1 MNKQFSRRVF
11 SLLLAVLLSVSFVL
25 PAAAAEGDPPTL
37 SGLTVQLHRGDAS
50 GDLISSSD
58 SIALT
63 SDYNTTVTATVT
75 AEPSGAPIPDDLVYS
90 WTPEVAKIVSAT
102 TVAGE
107 TATAALSSVSPGKT
121 TVRVSVS
128 SPSNTNIAVNPASCT
143 VISPGITLNPSS
155 LSLDKRKSTTL
166 TATSFVPDGST
177 IATSWVSSNPSV
189 ATVTGS
195 GEGTTTSIGTVNA
208 LTAGETVIT
217 ATLSVNGS
225 LTFTASCNITVNEI
239 LADTI
244 KGSASVDDPLPFS
257 SIAGDISNQ
266 CSKVLNSSL
275 SYVTSLSVP
284 TSAGTLYYGYTSEGE
299 PGAGVGTNENYYYS
313 DSNGN
318 RLLTDVTF
326 VPKPDFSGTASI
338 TYIAYDGSG
347 NSFQGT
353 IQVSVSATTGIT
365 YSTVGRNRVDFN
377 ESDFSNVC
385 QSRTGHELQYVSFS
399 LPSSSKGTLFYK
411 YTGSDL
417 DNKVTSGTA
426 YYLSKTPLLS
436 DVTFVAADGYS
447 GTVTIS
453 YTGRDTSG
461 NSFSG
466 SVSIVVSS
474 GAGGKGNINY
484 STTKNREAEFDMDD
498 FDDLCEDV
506 LDVHLRYVRFTL
518 PSSSIGTLYY
528 NYTSSSSYGNKVLA
542 STSYYRS
549 SSPYLDNVSFVPAS
563 GWTGTADIAFTGYG
577 TNDQRFTGTVTIE
590 VTSSSS
596 SSGSLTYSTKKDTA
610 VRFDVDDF
618 NDYCDNQTDEHLS
631 YVRFTLPSSSYGTL
645 RYNYYSSGST
655 GSTVSSS
662 TSYYRSSSPYLDN
675 VYFVPASGWTGTVDI
690 TFTGYSTGGQ
700 RFTGTVRVT
709 VRDTG
714 SGDITY
720 STKQDT
726 PVNFADDDFDDLC
739 EDETDRHLNYVRFTL
754 PSSSYGTLRYNYS
767 SSNSTGS
774 TASSSTS
781 YYRSS
786 SPYLSN
792 ITFVPASGY
801 TGTVNI
807 SFTGY
812 DTSGERFTG
821 TVSIAV
827 KAAASAGI
835 IYYTVAAGKALTF
848 DLSAFQNACSARGAG
863 TFTSASF
870 SLPSS
875 STGQLRYQ
883 YISASEPGTAAVSG
897 VSYSASVTPLVS
909 GISFI
914 PAAGYTGTATLSYTG
929 RDSGGATYSGTVVI
943 TVTSDT
949 KSSSFTDMGNYNWA
963 SSAVEYLY
971 ANGVV
976 YGTGNGGFSPGASI
990 TRGSFMLMLNRAF
1003 KFTASGGA
1011 GFADVPKG
1019 SVYADAV
1026 KIAQALGIAQGSG
1039 SNFYPTRP
1047 LSRQQAAVF
1056 LARAMRADGWTLTSG
1071 TRSDLSAYSDSS
1083 AVSDYAVDDLAAMVR
1098 MGIFQGGSNGKLN
1111 PQSPLTRAQM
1121 AVILCRAI
1129 TL

>member
-1 MNKQFSRRVF
+1 MNNTFFRRVA
-11 SLLLAVLLSVSFVL
+11 SLLLTALLSFSLVL
-25 PAAAAEGDPPTL
+25 PAAADDPPDL
-37 SGLTVQLHRGDAS
+37 SSITVSLGSSSEMILNEASLTMSATVS
-50 GDLISSSD
+50 GAPENADLIYSYVWSSSNTSAATVSGTGD
-58 SIALT
+58 TVSIVRGSTPGRAT
-63 SDYNTTVTATVT
+63 ISVTVTATSASDPTVT
-75 AEPSGAPIPDDLVYS
+75 RSDI
-90 WTPEVAKIVSAT
+90 
-102 TVAGE
+102 
-107 TATAALSSVSPGKT
+107 TATRGVLLPGVTLSSSSFSLKT
-121 TVRVSVS
+121 RE
-128 SPSNTNIAVNPASCT
+128 
-143 VISPGITLNPSS
+143 
-155 LSLDKRKSTTL
+155 TTQL
-166 TATSFVPDGST
+166 TATLYVPTGSDET
-177 IATSWVSSNPSV
+177 VTWSSGNEYVAEVSSGGL
-189 ATVTGS
+189 VTACS
-195 GEGTTTSIGTVNA
+195 AGTTFISA
-208 LTAGETVIT
+208 TAGTYSAECAV
-217 ATLSVNGS
+217 
-225 LTFTASCNITVNEI
+225 TVNEV
-239 LADTI
+239 LAATI
-244 KGSASVDDPLPFS
+244 TGTASADDPLSFS
-257 SIAGDISNQ
+257 YIAGDISTQ
-266 CSKVLNSSL
+266 CSRVLNSSL
-275 SYVTSLSVP
+275 SYATSLSVP

-313 DSNGN
+313 DSNGS
-318 RLLTDVTF
+318 RLLTDVSF
-326 VPKPDFSGTASI
+326 VPKPDFSGTANISY
-338 TYIAYDGSG
+338 TAYGSSG
-347 NSFQGT
+347 QSFQGT
-353 IQVSVSATTGIT
+353 IAVSVSATTGIT

-399 LPSSSKGTLFYK
+399 LPSSSRGTLFYK

-426 YYLSKTPLLS
+426 YYLSKIPLLS

-453 YTGRDTSG
+453 YTGRDTNG

-474 GAGGKGNINY
+474 SVGGKGNINY
-484 STTKNREAEFDMDD
+484 STAKNREAEFDADD

-506 LDVHLRYVRFTL
+506 LGVHLRYVRFTL
-518 PSSSIGTLYY
+518 PSSSIGALYY
-528 NYTSSSSYGNKVLA
+528 NYTSSSSYGSRVSA

-549 SSPYLDNVSFVPAS
+549 SSPYLDSVSFVPAS

-577 TNDQRFTGTVTIE
+577 TDSQRFTGTVTIE
-590 VTSSSS
+590 VSSSS
-596 SSGSLTYSTKKDTA
+596 SSGTLTYSTKENTA
-610 VRFDVDDF
+610 ARFDVDDF
-618 NDYCDNQTDEHLS
+618 NDYCDDETGERLN

-655 GSTVSSS
+655 GSAVSSS
-662 TSYYRSSSPYLDN
+662 SSYYRSSSPYLDN
-675 VYFVPASGWTGTVDI
+675 VYFVPADLWSGTVDI
-690 TFTGYSTGGQ
+690 DFTGYSTDGQ

-714 SGDITY
+714 SGDIAY

-726 PVNFADDDFDDLC
+726 PANFTADDFDDVC
-739 EDETDRHLNYVRFTL
+739 EEETDRHLNYVRFTL

-767 SSNSTGS
+767 SSSSTGS
-774 TASSSTS
+774 AVSSSSS

-821 TVSIAV
+821 TVSVTV

-835 IYYTVAAGKALTF
+835 IYYTVAAGKVLTL

-863 TFTSASF
+863 SFASASF

-875 STGQLRYQ
+875 GTGQLRYQ
-883 YISASEPGTAAVSG
+883 YISASEPGTAVATG
-897 VSYSASVTPLVS
+897 TSYSASASPLISGVS
-909 GISFI
+909 FV

-929 RDSGGATYSGTVVI
+929 RDSGGATYPGSVVI
-943 TVTSDT
+943 TVTANT
-949 KSSSFTDMGNYNWA
+949 KSSSFTDMGNYSWA
-963 SSAVEYLY
+963 NSAVEYLY
-971 ANGVV
+971 GNGVV
-976 YGTGNGGFSPGASI
+976 NGTGNGKFTPGASI

-1003 KFTASGGA
+1003 KFTASGGT
-1011 GFADVPKG
+1011 GFSDVPG
-1019 SVYADAV
+1019 TSVYADAIN
-1026 KIAQALGIAQGSG
+1026 IAQALGIAQGSG
-1039 SNFYPTRP
+1039 SSFYPTRP

-1056 LARAMRADGWTLTSG
+1056 LARAMRADGWTLTAG
-1071 TRSDLSAYSDSS
+1071 TRSDLSAFSDSS
-1083 AVSDYAVDDLAAMVR
+1083 AVSDYAVSDLAAMVR
-1098 MGIFQGGSNGKLN
+1098 LGVFQGGSDGKLN
-1111 PQSPLTRAQM
+1111 PQSPLSRAQM

>member
-1 MNKQFSRRVF
+1 MNNKFYRKGL
-11 SLLLAVLLSVSFVL
+11 SLLLAALLSVSLIL
-25 PAAAAEGDPPTL
+25 PAAAADPVPDLNGITVSL
-37 SGLTVQLHRGDAS
+37 GSSAEMILNESNLTMS
-50 GDLISSSD
+50 
-58 SIALT
+58 
-63 SDYNTTVTATVT
+63 ATV
-75 AEPSGAPIPDDLVYS
+75 SGAPESADLTYTYN
-90 WTPEVAKIVSAT
+90 W
-102 TVAGE
+102 
-107 TATAALSSVSPGKT
+107 SS
-121 TVRVSVS
+121 
-128 SPSNTNIAVNPASCT
+128 SNT
-143 VISPGITLNPSS
+143 
-155 LSLDKRKSTTL
+155 
-166 TATSFVPDGST
+166 
-177 IATSWVSSNPSV
+177 SV
-189 ATVTGS
+189 ATVSGSGDTVDIVRGSTPGRATISVAVTATSKADSTVTVTKTAARGILLPGVTLSSTSFSLKTRETMQLNATLYVPTGS
-195 GEGTTTSIGTVNA
+195 KETVTWSSNNEYVAEVSSSGLVTADSAGTTF
-208 LTAGETVIT
+208 IT
-217 ATLSVNGS
+217 ATAGAYSAECTV
-225 LTFTASCNITVNEI
+225 TVNEV

-244 KGSASVDDPLPFS
+244 KDSASCDAPLSFS
-257 SIAGDISNQ
+257 SIAGDIATQSNR
-266 CSKVLNSSL
+266 VLNASL

-284 TSAGTLYYGYTSEGE
+284 TSAGTLYYGYLSEGE
-299 PGAGVGTNENYYYS
+299 PGAGVGINENYYYY

-326 VPKPDFSGTASI
+326 VPKSDFSGTASI
-338 TYIAYDGSG
+338 TYIAYDRSG
-347 NSFQGT
+347 ESFQGT
-353 IQVSVSATTGIT
+353 IEVSVSATTGIT
-365 YSTVGRNRVDFN
+365 YSTVGRNRVDFI
-377 ESDFSNVC
+377 ESDFSDVC

-417 DNKVTSGTA
+417 DNTVTSGTA
-426 YYLSKTPLLS
+426 YYRSKIPLLS

-474 GAGGKGNINY
+474 NVGGKGNINY
-484 STTKNREAEFDMDD
+484 STSKNREAEFDVDD
-498 FDDLCEDV
+498 FDALCEDV

-528 NYTSSSSYGNKVLA
+528 NYTSSGNYSSRVSS

-549 SSPYLDNVSFVPAS
+549 SSPYLDNVSFVPADR
-563 GWTGTADIAFTGYG
+563 WTGTADIAFTGYG

-596 SSGSLTYSTKKDTA
+596 SGNLTYSTKKNTA

-618 NDYCDNQTDEHLS
+618 NDYCDDQIGERLS

-645 RYNYYSSGST
+645 RYNYYSSNSS

-662 TSYYRSSSPYLDN
+662 TSYYRSSSPNLDN
-675 VYFVPASGWTGTVDI
+675 VYFVPASGYSGTVDI
-690 TFTGYSTGGQ
+690 TFTGYSTNGQ

-709 VRDTG
+709 VKDSG
-714 SGDITY
+714 SGDIAY

-726 PVNFADDDFDDLC
+726 PVNFDEDNFDDLC

-754 PSSSYGTLRYNYS
+754 PSSSYGTLRYSYS
-767 SSNSTGS
+767 SPSSTGS
-774 TASSSTS
+774 SVSSSTS

-807 SFTGY
+807 SFSGY
-812 DTSGERFTG
+812 DTSGQRFTG
-821 TVSIAV
+821 TVSITV
-827 KAAASAGI
+827 KAAAAAGV
-835 IYYTVAAGKALTF
+835 IYYSVAAGKALTF

-863 TFTSASF
+863 SFSSASF
-870 SLPSS
+870 STPSS

-883 YISASEPGTAAVSG
+883 YISASEPGSAVVAG
-897 VSYSASVTPLVS
+897 VSYSASATPLVS

-929 RDSGGATYSGTVVI
+929 RDSGGASYSGTVVI
-943 TVTSDT
+943 TVTSNA
-949 KSSSFTDMGNYNWA
+949 KSSSFNDMGNYSWA
-963 SSAVEYLY
+963 NSAVEYLY

-976 YGTGNGGFSPGASI
+976 VGTGNSRFSPGASI

-1011 GFADVPKG
+1011 GFADVPAG

-1026 KIAQALGIAQGSG
+1026 KIAQSLGIAQGNG
-1039 SNFYPTRP
+1039 SNFYPNRP

-1056 LARAMRADGWTLTSG
+1056 LARAMRADGWTFTAG
-1071 TRSDLSAYSDSS
+1071 TRSELSAYSDRS
-1083 AVSDYAVDDLAAMVR
+1083 AVSDYAVGDLAAMVR
-1098 MGIFQGGSNGKLN
+1098 LGVFQGGSNGKLN

>member
-1 MNKQFSRRVF
+1 MNNTFIRKVV
-11 SLLLAVLLSVSFVL
+11 SLLLALLLSVSLAL
-25 PAAAAEGDPPTL
+25 PAAAAGEDGSNITPPPITGLKVTL
-37 SGLTVQLHRGDAS
+37 NIG
-50 GDLISSSD
+50 SD
-58 SIALT
+58 SIALVPNTDTTLQVASVTADPAGAVLPTDLKYQWTADKNVIAVTPDDGSAKLSTVTPGKTKLTVLVYSESQPAINGSASIYVISPGIVLTPASLSLTKRNSEQLNYEIYAPVDSTSTLTWSTANEFVATLSGT
-63 SDYNTTVTATVT
+63 SDNARTVTGVGAGSTTVTATLQI
-75 AEPSGAPIPDDLVYS
+75 AGDSSSFSDDC
-90 WTPEVAKIVSAT
+90 
-102 TVAGE
+102 
-107 TATAALSSVSPGKT
+107 
-121 TVRVSVS
+121 
-128 SPSNTNIAVNPASCT
+128 AV
-143 VISPGITLNPSS
+143 
-155 LSLDKRKSTTL
+155 
-166 TATSFVPDGST
+166 
-177 IATSWVSSNPSV
+177 
-189 ATVTGS
+189 
-195 GEGTTTSIGTVNA
+195 
-208 LTAGETVIT
+208 
-217 ATLSVNGS
+217 
-225 LTFTASCNITVNEI
+225 TVNEV
-239 LADTI
+239 LAETI
-244 KGSASVDDPLPFS
+244 TGSASADDPLSFS
-257 SIAGDISNQ
+257 NIAGDISAQ
-266 CSKVLNSSL
+266 CSRVLNTSL

-284 TSAGTLYYGYTSEGE
+284 TSAGTLYYGYISEGE
-299 PGAGVGTNENYYYS
+299 PGAGVGINENYYYYN
-313 DSNGN
+313 SNGN

-326 VPKPDFSGTASI
+326 VPKPDFSGTANISY
-338 TYIAYDGSG
+338 TAYNSSG
-347 NSFQGT
+347 QSFQGT
-353 IQVSVSATTGIT
+353 IAVSVSATTGIT

-426 YYLSKTPLLS
+426 YYLSKIPLLS
-436 DVTFVAADGYS
+436 DVTFVAANGYS

-453 YTGRDTSG
+453 YTGRDTNG

-474 GAGGKGNINY
+474 SAGGKGNINY
-484 STTKNREAEFDMDD
+484 STTKNREAEFDADD
-498 FDDLCEDV
+498 FDNLCEDV
-506 LDVHLRYVRFTL
+506 LGVHLSYIRFAL

-528 NYTSSSSYGNKVLA
+528 NYTSSSSYGSKVSA
-542 STSYYRS
+542 STNYYRS
-549 SSPYLDNVSFVPAS
+549 SSPYLDSVSFVPAS

-577 TNDQRFTGTVTIE
+577 TNSQRFTGTVSIE
-590 VTSSSS
+590 VSSSS
-596 SSGSLTYSTKKDTA
+596 SSGSLTYSTKKNTA
-610 VRFDVDDF
+610 ARFDVDDF
-618 NDYCDNQTDEHLS
+618 NDYCDDQTGERLN

-662 TSYYRSSSPYLDN
+662 SYYRSSSPYLDD

-690 TFTGYSTGGQ
+690 AFTGYSTGGQ

-714 SGDITY
+714 SGDIAY

-726 PVNFADDDFDDLC
+726 PVNFDAGDFDDVC
-739 EDETDRHLNYVRFTL
+739 EEETDRHLNYVRFTL

-767 SSNSTGS
+767 SSSSTGS
-774 TASSSTS
+774 AASSSTS

-821 TVSIAV
+821 TVSVTV

-848 DLSAFQNACSARGAG
+848 DLSVFQNACSARGAG

-875 STGQLRYQ
+875 GAGQLRYQ
-883 YISASEPGTAAVSG
+883 YISASEPGTAVVAG
-897 VSYSASVTPLVS
+897 VSYSASASPLVS
-909 GISFI
+909 GISFV

-929 RDSGGATYSGTVVI
+929 RDSGGATYPGTVVI
-943 TVTSDT
+943 TVTANT
-949 KSSSFTDMGNYNWA
+949 KSSSFTDMGNYSWA
-963 SSAVEYLY
+963 NSAVEYLY

-976 YGTGNGGFSPGASI
+976 NGTGNGGFSPGASI

-1003 KFTASGGA
+1003 KFTASGGT
-1011 GFADVPKG
+1011 GFSDVPSS
-1019 SVYADAV
+1019 SVYADAI
-1026 KIAQALGIAQGSG
+1026 KISQALGIAQGSG

-1056 LARAMRADGWTLTSG
+1056 LARAMRADGWTLTAG
-1071 TRSDLSAYSDSS
+1071 TRSDISAFSDSS
-1083 AVSDYAVDDLAAMVR
+1083 AVSDYAVSDLAAMVR
-1098 MGIFQGGSNGKLN
+1098 MGVFQGGSDGKLN

-1129 TL
+1129 TI

>member
-1 MNKQFSRRVF
+1 MPADTHSCIICKGVTHMNNTFFRKGL
-11 SLLLAVLLSVSFVL
+11 SLLLAALLSVSLVL
-25 PAAAAEGDPPTL
+25 PAAADDSPDLSNITVSLGSSAEMILNESSLTMTATV
-37 SGLTVQLHRGDAS
+37 SGAPENADLTYSHVW
-50 GDLISSSD
+50 SSD
-58 SIALT
+58 NTSVATVSGSGSTVSIVRGSTPGRAII
-63 SDYNTTVTATVT
+63 SVTVTATSAADPSVTVTKTATRGVLLPGVTLSSSSFSLKTRETRQLTPTLYVPAGSDETVTWSSNNEYVAEVSSSGLVT
-75 AEPSGAPIPDDLVYS
+75 AR
-90 WTPEVAKIVSAT
+90 SAGT
-102 TVAGE
+102 TFI
-107 TATAALSSVSPGKT
+107 TATAGAYS
-121 TVRVSVS
+121 
-128 SPSNTNIAVNPASCT
+128 AECT
-143 VISPGITLNPSS
+143 V
-155 LSLDKRKSTTL
+155 
-166 TATSFVPDGST
+166 
-177 IATSWVSSNPSV
+177 
-189 ATVTGS
+189 
-195 GEGTTTSIGTVNA
+195 
-208 LTAGETVIT
+208 
-217 ATLSVNGS
+217 
-225 LTFTASCNITVNEI
+225 TVNEV

-244 KGSASVDDPLPFS
+244 TGSASCDDPLSFS
-257 SIAGDISNQ
+257 YIAGSIATQ
-266 CSKVLNSSL
+266 CSRVLNTSL

-284 TSAGTLYYGYTSEGE
+284 TSAGTLYYGYISEGE
-299 PGAGVGTNENYYYS
+299 PGAGVGINENYYYYN
-313 DSNGN
+313 SNGN

-326 VPKPDFSGTASI
+326 VPKPDFSGTANISY
-338 TYIAYDGSG
+338 TAYDSSG
-347 NSFQGT
+347 QSFQGT
-353 IQVSVSATTGIT
+353 IAVSVSATTGIN
-365 YSTVGRNRVDFN
+365 YSTVGRNRVDFI

-417 DNKVTSGTA
+417 DNTVTSGTA
-426 YYLSKTPLLS
+426 YYRSKTPLLS

-453 YTGRDTSG
+453 YTGRDTNG

-474 GAGGKGNINY
+474 NAGGKGNINY
-484 STTKNREAEFDMDD
+484 STTKNREAEFDADD

-528 NYTSSSSYGNKVLA
+528 NYTSSSSYGSKVSA

-549 SSPYLDNVSFVPAS
+549 SSPYLDSVSFVPADR
-563 GWTGTADIAFTGYG
+563 WTGTADIAFTGYG
-577 TNDQRFTGTVTIE
+577 TNSQRFTGTVTIE
-590 VTSSSS
+590 VSSSS
-596 SSGSLTYSTKKDTA
+596 SSGSLTYSTKKNTA

-618 NDYCDNQTDEHLS
+618 NDYCDDQTGERLN
-631 YVRFTLPSSSYGTL
+631 YVRFTLPSSSYGAL
-645 RYNYYSSGST
+645 RYNYYSSGNT

-662 TSYYRSSSPYLDN
+662 TSYYRSSPPYLDD

-690 TFTGYSTGGQ
+690 AFTGYSTSGE

-709 VRDTG
+709 VRDSG
-714 SGDITY
+714 SGDIAY
-720 STKQDT
+720 STNQDT
-726 PVNFADDDFDDLC
+726 PVNFAAGDFDDLC
-739 EDETDRHLNYVRFTL
+739 EEETDRHLNYVRFTL
-754 PSSSYGTLRYNYS
+754 PSSSYGTLRYNCS
-767 SSNSTGS
+767 SSSSTGS
-774 TASSSTS
+774 AVSSSSS

-792 ITFVPASGY
+792 ITFVPVSGY

-821 TVSIAV
+821 TVSVTV
-827 KAAASAGI
+827 KAASSAGI

-848 DLSAFQNACSARGAG
+848 DLSVFQNACSARGAG
-863 TFTSASF
+863 AFTSASF

-875 STGQLRYQ
+875 GAGQLRYQ
-883 YISASEPGTAAVSG
+883 YISASEPGTAVVAG
-897 VSYSASVTPLVS
+897 VSYSASASPLVS
-909 GISFI
+909 GVSFV
-914 PAAGYTGTATLSYTG
+914 PASGYTGTATLSYTG
-929 RDSGGATYSGTVVI
+929 RDSGGATYPGTVVI
-943 TVTSDT
+943 TVTANT
-949 KSSSFTDMGNYNWA
+949 KSSSFTDMGNYSWA
-963 SSAVEYLY
+963 NSAVEYLY

-976 YGTGNGGFSPGASI
+976 NGTGNGGFSPGASI

-1003 KFTASGGA
+1003 KFTASGGT
-1011 GFADVPKG
+1011 GFSDVPNS

-1056 LARAMRADGWTLTSG
+1056 LARAMRADGWTLTAG
-1071 TRSDLSAYSDSS
+1071 TRSDLSAFSDSS
-1083 AVSDYAVDDLAAMVR
+1083 AVSDYAASVLAAMVR
-1098 MGIFQGGSNGKLN
+1098 MGVFQGGSDGKLN

>member
-1 MNKQFSRRVF
+1 MKKAFSRRVF
-11 SLLLAVLLSVSFVL
+11 SLLLAALLAVSLVL
-25 PAAAAEGDPPTL
+25 PAAAADAPLTGIDITL
-37 SGLTVQLHRGDAS
+37 SRSSPIA
-50 GDLISSSD
+50 LISGSP
-58 SIALT
+58 
-63 SDYNTTVTATVT
+63 TTVSASAT
-75 AEPSGAPIPDDLVYS
+75 PIPADATLPDDLKYQ
-90 WTPEVAKIVSAT
+90 WTPTDSNIV
-102 TVAGE
+102 TVTPVSDGNNDTVSMAAG
-107 TATAALSSVSPGKT
+107 VPGKT
-121 TVRVSVS
+121 DITITVTSES
-128 SPSNTNIAVNPASCT
+128 APGITGTTSCT
-143 VISPGITLNPSS
+143 VISPGIQLSKTS
-155 LSLDKRKSTTL
+155 LSIDKRGFSQL
-166 TATSFVPDGST
+166 TAITSVPDNSV
-177 IATSWVSSNPSV
+177 TSLSWSSSNEAV
-189 ATVTGS
+189 ATVTG
-195 GEGTTTSIGTVNA
+195 TTNSVTITGVS
-208 LTAGETVIT
+208 AGSAYIT
-217 ATLSVNGS
+217 ATLKIDGYSN
-225 LTFTASCNITVNEI
+225 FTAECAVTVNEV

-244 KGSASVDDPLPFS
+244 EGSASCDDPLSFS
-257 SIAGDISNQ
+257 SIASEIATQ
-266 CSKVLNSSL
+266 CSHVLNASL

-284 TSAGTLYYGYTSEGE
+284 TSAGTLYYGYLSEGE
-299 PGAGVGTNENYYYS
+299 PGAGVGVNENYYYY

-326 VPKPDFSGTASI
+326 VPKSDFSGTASI
-338 TYIAYDGSG
+338 GYIAYDSSG
-347 NSFQGT
+347 ESFQGT
-353 IQVSVSATTGIT
+353 IEVSVSATTGIT

-417 DNKVTSGTA
+417 DNTVTSGTA
-426 YYLSKTPLLS
+426 YYRSKIPLLS

-474 GAGGKGNINY
+474 SAGGKGNINY
-484 STTKNREAEFDMDD
+484 STTKNREVEFDTDD

-528 NYTSSSSYGNKVLA
+528 NYRSSSSTGSKVYA
-542 STSYYRS
+542 STGYYRS
-549 SSPYLDNVSFVPAS
+549 SSPYLDNVSFVPADR
-563 GWTGTADIAFTGYG
+563 WTGTADIAFTGYG
-577 TNDQRFTGTVTIE
+577 TNSQRFTGTVTIE
-590 VTSSSS
+590 VSSSS
-596 SSGSLTYSTKKDTA
+596 SSGRLTYSTKKNTA

-618 NDYCDNQTDEHLS
+618 NDYCDDETGERLS

-645 RYNYYSSGST
+645 RYSYYSSSSS

-662 TSYYRSSSPYLDN
+662 TSYYRSSSPNLDN
-675 VYFVPASGWTGTVDI
+675 VYFVPADRWTGTVDI
-690 TFTGYSTGGQ
+690 TFTGYSTDGQ

-709 VRDTG
+709 VKDSG
-714 SGDITY
+714 SGDIAY
-720 STKQDT
+720 STQQGT
-726 PVNFADDDFDDLC
+726 PVNFAEDDFDNLC

-754 PSSSYGTLRYNYS
+754 PSSSCGTLRYNYS
-767 SSNSTGS
+767 SSGSTGS
-774 TASSSTS
+774 AVSSSTS

-786 SPYLSN
+786 SPYVSN

-807 SFTGY
+807 NFSGY

-821 TVSIAV
+821 TASVTV
-827 KAAASAGI
+827 KAAASPGI
-835 IYYTVAAGKALTF
+835 IYYTVAAGKSVTF

-883 YISASEPGTAAVSG
+883 YVSASEPGTAVTAG
-897 VSYSASVTPLVS
+897 VSYSASATPLVS
-909 GISFI
+909 GISFV
-914 PAAGYTGTATLSYTG
+914 PAAGYAGTATLSYTG
-929 RDSGGATYSGTVVI
+929 RDSSSATYSGTVVI
-943 TVTSDT
+943 TVMSSV
-949 KSSSFTDMGNYNWA
+949 KSNSFNDMGNYSWA

-976 YGTGNGGFSPGASI
+976 YGTGNGGFSPGTSI

-1011 GFADVPKG
+1011 GFADVSEG
-1019 SVYADAV
+1019 SVYADAI

-1056 LARAMRADGWTLTSG
+1056 LARAMRADGWTLPSG
-1071 TRSDLSAYSDSS
+1071 TRSELSVFSDIS
-1083 AVSDYAVDDLAAMVR
+1083 AVSDYAVDDLAAMVHL
-1098 MGIFQGGSNGKLN
+1098 GVFQGGSNGKLN
-1111 PQSPLTRAQM
+1111 PRSPLTRAQM

>member
-1 MNKQFSRRVF
+1 MNNTFFRRGL
-11 SLLLAVLLSVSFVL
+11 SLLLAALLSVSLVL
-25 PAAAAEGDPPTL
+25 PAAGEVPDLSEITVSFDSNAEMILNESSLTMNVTVLGVPENA
-37 SGLTVQLHRGDAS
+37 GLTYSYAW
-50 GDLISSSD
+50 SSS
-58 SIALT
+58 
-63 SDYNTTVTATVT
+63 N
-75 AEPSGAPIPDDLVYS
+75 
-90 WTPEVAKIVSAT
+90 
-102 TVAGE
+102 
-107 TATAALSSVSPGKT
+107 
-121 TVRVSVS
+121 
-128 SPSNTNIAVNPASCT
+128 N
-143 VISPGITLNPSS
+143 
-155 LSLDKRKSTTL
+155 
-166 TATSFVPDGST
+166 
-177 IATSWVSSNPSV
+177 SV
-189 ATVTGS
+189 ATVSGSTDTVTISRGSTPGRAAISVTVTAKSADGSTVAVIQPAAPRGVLVPGVTLDSSFSLKTRETKQLTTFVYVPTGS
-195 GEGTTTSIGTVNA
+195 DDTVEWSSGNEYVAEVSSSGLVTARSAGTTF
-208 LTAGETVIT
+208 IT
-217 ATLSVNGS
+217 ATVGKTYSAECAV
-225 LTFTASCNITVNEI
+225 TVNEV

-244 KGSASVDDPLPFS
+244 TGSASCDDPLSFS
-257 SIAGDISNQ
+257 YIAGNIATQ
-266 CSKVLNSSL
+266 CSRVLNTSL

-284 TSAGTLYYGYTSEGE
+284 TSAGTLYYGYISEGE
-299 PGAGVGTNENYYYS
+299 PGAGVGINENYYYYN
-313 DSNGN
+313 SNGN

-326 VPKPDFSGTASI
+326 VPKPDFSGTANISY
-338 TYIAYDGSG
+338 TAYNSSG
-347 NSFQGT
+347 QSFQGT
-353 IQVSVSATTGIT
+353 IAVSVSATTGIT

-426 YYLSKTPLLS
+426 YYLSKIPLLS
-436 DVTFVAADGYS
+436 DVTFVAANGYS

-453 YTGRDTSG
+453 YTGRDTNG

-474 GAGGKGNINY
+474 SAGGKGNINY
-484 STTKNREAEFDMDD
+484 STTKNREAEFDADD
-498 FDDLCEDV
+498 FDNLCEDV
-506 LDVHLRYVRFTL
+506 LGVHLSYVRFTL

-528 NYTSSSSYGNKVLA
+528 NYTSSSSYGSKVSA
-542 STSYYRS
+542 STNYYRS
-549 SSPYLDNVSFVPAS
+549 SSPYLDSVSFVPAS

-577 TNDQRFTGTVTIE
+577 TNSQRFTGTVSIE
-590 VTSSSS
+590 VSSSS
-596 SSGSLTYSTKKDTA
+596 SSGSLTYSTKKNTA
-610 VRFDVDDF
+610 ARFDVDDF
-618 NDYCDNQTDEHLS
+618 NDYCDDQTGERLN

-662 TSYYRSSSPYLDN
+662 SSYYRSSSPYLDD

-690 TFTGYSTGGQ
+690 AFTGYSTGGQ

-714 SGDITY
+714 SGDIAY

-726 PVNFADDDFDDLC
+726 PVNFDAGDFDDVC
-739 EDETDRHLNYVRFTL
+739 EEETDRHLNYVRFTL

-767 SSNSTGS
+767 SSSSTGS
-774 TASSSTS
+774 AASSSTS

-821 TVSIAV
+821 TVSVTV

-848 DLSAFQNACSARGAG
+848 DLSVFQNACSARGAG

-875 STGQLRYQ
+875 GAGQLRYQ
-883 YISASEPGTAAVSG
+883 YISASEPGTAVVAG
-897 VSYSASVTPLVS
+897 GSYSASASPLVS
-909 GISFI
+909 GISFV

-929 RDSGGATYSGTVVI
+929 RDSGGATYPGTVVI
-943 TVTSDT
+943 TVTANT
-949 KSSSFTDMGNYNWA
+949 KSSSFTDMGNYSWA
-963 SSAVEYLY
+963 NSAVEYLY

-976 YGTGNGGFSPGASI
+976 NGTGNGGFSPGASI

-1003 KFTASGGA
+1003 KFTASGGT
-1011 GFADVPKG
+1011 GFSDVP
-1019 SVYADAV
+1019 SSSLYADAV
-1026 KIAQALGIAQGSG
+1026 KISQALGIAQGSG

-1056 LARAMRADGWTLTSG
+1056 LARAMRADGWTLTAG
-1071 TRSDLSAYSDSS
+1071 TRSDISAFSDSS
-1083 AVSDYAVDDLAAMVR
+1083 AVSDYAVSDLAAMVR
-1098 MGIFQGGSNGKLN
+1098 MGVFQGGSDGKLN

-1129 TL
+1129 TI

>member
-1 MNKQFSRRVF
+1 MNKTFLHRGLP
-11 SLLLAVLLSVSFVL
+11 LLLAALLAVSLVL
-25 PAAAAEGDPPTL
+25 PAAAADAPLTGIDVTL
-37 SGLTVQLHRGDAS
+37 SRSSPIA
-50 GDLISSSD
+50 LISGSP
-58 SIALT
+58 
-63 SDYNTTVTATVT
+63 TTVSAS
-75 AEPSGAPIPDDLVYS
+75 AAPIPADATLPDDLKYQ
-90 WTPEVAKIVSAT
+90 WTPTDSNIVTLTPVSDGNNDTVSMAAGVPGKTKITITVTSESTPGITGT
-102 TVAGE
+102 TDCTV
-107 TATAALSSVSPGKT
+107 VSPGIQLNKT
-121 TVRVSVS
+121 SLTIDKRESSQLTAITSVPDNS
-128 SPSNTNIAVNPASCT
+128 VT
-143 VISPGITLNPSS
+143 S
-155 LSLDKRKSTTL
+155 LSWS
-166 TATSFVPDGST
+166 
-177 IATSWVSSNPSV
+177 SSNEAV
-189 ATVTGS
+189 ATVTG
-195 GEGTTTSIGTVNA
+195 NA
-208 LTAGETVIT
+208 NSVTITGVSAGSAYIT
-217 ATLSVNGS
+217 ATLKIDGYSN
-225 LTFTASCNITVNEI
+225 FTAECAVTVNEV

-244 KGSASVDDPLPFS
+244 KGSASCDDPLSFS
-257 SIAGDISNQ
+257 SIAGDISTQ
-266 CSKVLNSSL
+266 CSRVLNTSL

-284 TSAGTLYYGYTSEGE
+284 TSAGTLYYGYLSEGE
-299 PGAGVGTNENYYYS
+299 PGAGVGVNENYYYY

-326 VPKPDFSGTASI
+326 VPKSDFSGTASI
-338 TYIAYDGSG
+338 GYIAYNSSG
-347 NSFQGT
+347 ESFQGT
-353 IQVSVSATTGIT
+353 IEVSVSATTGIT

-417 DNKVTSGTA
+417 DNTVTSGTA
-426 YYLSKTPLLS
+426 YYRSKIPLLS

-474 GAGGKGNINY
+474 SAGGKGNINY
-484 STTKNREAEFDMDD
+484 STTKNREVEFETDD

-528 NYTSSSSYGNKVLA
+528 NYRSSSSTGSKVSA

-549 SSPYLDNVSFVPAS
+549 SSPYLDSVSFVPAS

-577 TNDQRFTGTVTIE
+577 TNSQRFTGTVTIE
-590 VTSSSS
+590 VSSSS
-596 SSGSLTYSTKKDTA
+596 SSGRLTYSTKKNTA

-618 NDYCDNQTDEHLS
+618 NDYCDDETGERLS

-645 RYNYYSSGST
+645 RYNYYSSSST

-675 VYFVPASGWTGTVDI
+675 VYFVPASSWTGTVDI
-690 TFTGYSTGGQ
+690 TFTGYSTNGQ

-709 VRDTG
+709 VKDSG
-714 SGDITY
+714 SGDIAY
-720 STKQDT
+720 STQQDT
-726 PVNFADDDFDDLC
+726 PVNFSVDDFDNLS

-767 SSNSTGS
+767 SSSSTGS
-774 TASSSTS
+774 AVSSSTS

-807 SFTGY
+807 SFSGY

-821 TVSIAV
+821 TVSVTV
-827 KAAASAGI
+827 KASSSPGV
-835 IYYTVAAGKALTF
+835 IYYTVAAGKAVTF

-883 YISASEPGTAAVSG
+883 YVSASEPGTAVVAG
-897 VSYSASVTPLVS
+897 VSYSASTTPLLS
-909 GISFI
+909 GISFV

-929 RDSGGATYSGTVVI
+929 RDSGSATYSGTVVI
-943 TVTSDT
+943 TVTSST
-949 KSSSFTDMGNYNWA
+949 KSNSFNDMGNYSWA

-976 YGTGNGGFSPGASI
+976 YGTGNGGFSPGVSI

-1011 GFADVPKG
+1011 GFSDVPEG
-1019 SVYADAV
+1019 SVYADAI

-1071 TRSDLSAYSDSS
+1071 IRSELSGFSDST
-1083 AVSDYAVDDLAAMVR
+1083 AVSGYAVDDLAAMVR
-1098 MGIFQGGSNGKLN
+1098 MGIFQGGSNGKLS